1 MARPR
6 SVLSEKVPRATKPK
20 PEPVAAVQRWR
31 SRPTRPGP
39 FGDDEPPFEGTEAD
53 VRARH
58 EADTLAGMA
67 PVLEVHSA
75 ADWTRHRDVPTL
87 KSLALLGL
95 AREVAPNIFQPT
107 PAGQARIYEA
117 MRTP

>member
-20 PEPVAAVQRWR
+20 PAPVVAVQRWR
-31 SRPTRPGP
+31 SRPTLPGP
-39 FGDDEPPFEGTEAD
+39 FGDDEQPFEGDEAA

-75 ADWTRHRDVPTL
+75 ADWTRHRDVPTMRE
-87 KSLALLGL
+87 LAHQGL
-95 AREVAPNIFQPT
+95 AHEVASNIFKAT

-117 MRTP
+117 MRAP